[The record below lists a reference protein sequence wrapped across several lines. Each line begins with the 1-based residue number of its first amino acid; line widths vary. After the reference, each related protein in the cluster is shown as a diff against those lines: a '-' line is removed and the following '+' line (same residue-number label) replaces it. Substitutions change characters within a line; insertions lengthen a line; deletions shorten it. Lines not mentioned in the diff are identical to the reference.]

1 MLSNIGNSLLFINIL
16 LSIFLIYFSFESLK
30 DDNLISRKI
39 YNICTIQTTLTI
51 VCFFTLI
58 TGFITSD
65 FSLITVYQNSHSLK
79 PIFYKIA
86 GTWGNHE
93 GSLLLWVIILTVFS
107 FLFFIYNKKHS
118 KKYRMYVLIIQ
129 NILIV
134 GFLFFLIFN

>member
-107 FLFFIYNKKHS
+107 FLFLFTTK
-118 KKYRMYVLIIQ
+118 
-129 NILIV
+129 NIPKNTECM
-134 GFLFFLIFN
+134 F